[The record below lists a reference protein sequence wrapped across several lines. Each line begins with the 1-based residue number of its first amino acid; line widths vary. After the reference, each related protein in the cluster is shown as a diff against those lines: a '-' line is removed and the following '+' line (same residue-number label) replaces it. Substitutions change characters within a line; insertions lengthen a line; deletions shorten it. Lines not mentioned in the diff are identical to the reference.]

1 MITMTRRAYWT
12 LFLALSV
19 TALGQKKGKE
29 GKPPEVE
36 LLEATAHRQEGIIS
50 IDARVKNCGEKP
62 IKTLQII
69 IDFIAPDH
77 KQVITTKRGSIEAEV
92 LDPGEEAGFHAQI
105 EDPSRAT
112 EFQISFEDGGAKY
125 LRAAKTGPFPID

>member
-1 MITMTRRAYWT
+1 MITLTRRTSWT
-12 LFLALSV
+12 LFLALSL
-19 TALGQKKGKE
+19 TAFGQKKAKE
-29 GKPPEVE
+29 GKQPEVE
-36 LLEATAHRQEGIIS
+36 ILEATAHRQEGIIS
-50 IDARVKNCGEKP
+50 IDARVKNCGQKP

-92 LDPGEEAGFHAQI
+92 LEPGEEADFHARI

-112 EFQISFEDGGAKY
+112 EFRISFEDSSAKY
-125 LRAAKTGPFPID
+125 LRAVKTGPFPID

>member
-1 MITMTRRAYWT
+1 MITMTRRTSWT
-12 LFLALSV
+12 LFLTLSF
-19 TALGQKKGKE
+19 TAFGQKKGKD

-50 IDARVKNCGEKP
+50 IDARVRNCGQKP

-92 LDPGEEAGFHAQI
+92 LEPGEEADFHARI

-112 EFQISFEDGGAKY
+112 EFQISFEDSSAKY
-125 LRAAKTGPFPID
+125 LRAVKTGPFPID